1 MITWND
7 IEDLISKLGK
17 AEKRF
22 FKMMA
27 STENRSTDVLVKL
40 FDEIDKGSASI
51 EKLERS
57 GYYTDLE
64 VEALYQYI
72 LKSLRN
78 FYADSEASLRIK
90 DELLNLRCLMDKA
103 QYRQSRKM
111 LTALKRELYD
121 TEHYCFLLK
130 AFDIEKR
137 LVIFEEGKQIQLK
150 PALIANEERGVLKK
164 KKLLVEYHQL
174 YLQIDM
180 LKPGDTE
187 AANELLHHPMLQD
200 HLEALG
206 LTERVFVLKCKE
218 LLYRILNSKA
228 EAALYYDKANELFG
242 KHQFLYDHFVNR
254 LNLDPA

>member
-90 DELLNLRCLMDKA
+90 DELLN
-103 QYRQSRKM
+103 
-111 LTALKRELYD
+111 
-121 TEHYCFLLK
+121 
-130 AFDIEKR
+130 
-137 LVIFEEGKQIQLK
+137 
-150 PALIANEERGVLKK
+150 
-164 KKLLVEYHQL
+164 
-174 YLQIDM
+174 
-180 LKPGDTE
+180 
-187 AANELLHHPMLQD
+187 
-200 HLEALG
+200 
-206 LTERVFVLKCKE
+206 
-218 LLYRILNSKA
+218 
-228 EAALYYDKANELFG
+228 
-242 KHQFLYDHFVNR
+242 
-254 LNLDPA
+254 

>member
-90 DELLNLRCLMDKA
+90 DELLNLKCLMDKA
-103 QYRQSRKM
+103 QYRQCRKM

-164 KKLLVEYHQL
+164 KKLLVE
-174 YLQIDM
+174 LQIDM

-187 AANELLHHPMLQD
+187 AANELLRHPMLQD

-218 LLYRILNSKA
+218 LLYSILNSKA
-228 EAALYYDKANELFG
+228 EAGLYYDKANELFG

>member
-1 MITWND
+1 
-7 IEDLISKLGK
+7 
-17 AEKRF
+17 
-22 FKMMA
+22 
-27 STENRSTDVLVKL
+27 
-40 FDEIDKGSASI
+40 
-51 EKLERS
+51 
-57 GYYTDLE
+57 
-64 VEALYQYI
+64 
-72 LKSLRN
+72 
-78 FYADSEASLRIK
+78 
-90 DELLNLRCLMDKA
+90 MDKA